1 VKINKVKLYFQF
13 YKSTLG
19 INASLSVFLSVVLYF
34 MAKYPIVYSYAL
46 SSMSLGYVISIL
58 VKESS
63 FSNKDEYYFY
73 YNFGITKIKLFM
85 VCGFM
90 NIVFAILIIAG
101 YSYAK

>member
-1 VKINKVKLYFQF
+1 
-13 YKSTLG
+13 
-19 INASLSVFLSVVLYF
+19 
-34 MAKYPIVYSYAL
+34 L